1 VADHVRV
8 IPEPGSAAAPS
19 SAGPHGVDQAH
30 GVGAPGV
37 ADSFVDLL
45 RTVRRARARLL
56 AAAGNDVESAT
67 QVLLRTVAAE
77 GPMRASALAVSVQS
91 DLSTVSRQAA
101 ALVAGGLL
109 ERRADP
115 VDGRASLLAVTE
127 AGRTVLAEHG
137 QVRAAFFDQ
146 VLAGWD
152 TRELDQFA
160 RLLRRFT
167 AAYDQTHT
175 AWTGGSRP
183 AVGRAGPRPTPR
195 HPARSTDPEGTTV

>member
-1 VADHVRV
+1 
-8 IPEPGSAAAPS
+8 
-19 SAGPHGVDQAH
+19 
-30 GVGAPGV
+30 V
-37 ADSFVDLL
+37 ADSVVDLL
-45 RTVRRARARLL
+45 RTVRRAKARLL

-91 DLSTVSRQAA
+91 DLSTVSRQTA

-127 AGRTVLAEHG
+127 AGQTVLAEHA
-137 QVRAAFFDQ
+137 QARAEFFAQ
-146 VLAGWD
+146 VLAGWGAE
-152 TRELDQFA
+152 ELDQFTH
-160 RLLRRFT
+160 LLQRFT

-175 AWTGGSRP
+175 AWMGG
-183 AVGRAGPRPTPR
+183 PTPR